1 MNKAFFIGRV
11 VKDPEIIMADKVD
24 IAKFTIAVDRNS
36 KEKQTDFI
44 NITAFNKLANICEEH
59 LKKGQLVSIESSVK
73 TGSYEKDDKKIY
85 TIDFI
90 AREIKILIWD
100 VKNKGEAEHDEEE

>member
-11 VKDPEIIMADKVD
+11 VKDPEIRMADKVD

-36 KEKQTDFI
+36 KEKGANFI

-85 TIDFI
+85 TTDFI
-90 AREIKILIWD
+90 ANEIKILIWE
-100 VKNKGEAEHDEEE
+100 VKNKGEACDEEE